1 MAISSSRR
9 VYAPS
14 PFPIGSKQTPYRV
27 LLGHA
32 TLGTRALYS
41 HVVTKTIRQITN
53 LLDRLISKSQT
64 GALPGVG
71 VRIASLRSQTLATSF
86 AQALITQRNPT

>member
-1 MAISSSRR
+1 
-9 VYAPS
+9 
-14 PFPIGSKQTPYRV
+14 
-27 LLGHA
+27 
-32 TLGTRALYS
+32 
-41 HVVTKTIRQITN
+41 VVTKTIRQITN